1 MMATEVAER
10 LMSAE
15 EYLEWENA
23 QPYRNELIDNRIY
36 PMPGGSRTHEIVIAA
51 LVSWFY
57 FALMDK
63 VGDVYA
69 GMQVM
74 VDALATYTYPDVTVV
89 CGEPVFHGGAKLG
102 PLENPTLLF
111 EVSSPSTEKID
122 RTRKLEQ
129 YLEIPS
135 LQGYFLVSQDEPLVE
150 AYTRLRGE
158 WTYSKY
164 SRLESSLTVPT
175 IDSEIPLEFIYR
187 KVQFEPDD
195 RA

>member
-1 MMATEVAER
+1 MAAEVLER
-10 LMSAE
+10 LWSAE
-15 EYLEWENA
+15 EFLLWESE
-23 QPYRNELIDNRIY
+23 QSFRYELIDNRIY
-36 PMPGGSRTHEIVIAA
+36 PMPGGSRTHEIIIAA

-57 FALMDK
+57 FALMGR

-89 CGEPVFHGGAKLG
+89 CNEPVLHGGAKSG

-129 YLEIPS
+129 YLQIPS
-135 LQGYFLVSQDEPLVE
+135 LKAYFLVSQDMPLVE
-150 AYTRLRGE
+150 AYTRSGDE
-158 WTYSKY
+158 WTYSRY
-164 SRLESSLTVPT
+164 AGLESSLP
-175 IDSEIPLEFIYR
+175 IPCLDAEIPLDFIYS
-187 KVQFEPDD
+187 KVQFEPDEI
-195 RA
+195 A

>member
-1 MMATEVAER
+1 MMAAEAAER
-10 LMSAE
+10 LWSAE

-23 QPYRNELIDNRIY
+23 QPYRNELIDNKIY

-63 VGDVYA
+63 VSDVYA

-74 VDALATYTYPDVTVV
+74 VASLATYTYPDVTVI
-89 CGEPVFHGGAKLG
+89 CGEPRFHRGGKSG

-111 EVSSPSTEKID
+111 EVLSPSTEKID

-129 YLEIPS
+129 YLQIPS
-135 LQGYFLVSQDEPLVE
+135 LQGYFLVSQDKPLVE
-150 AYTRLRGE
+150 ACTRLGDE
-158 WTYSKY
+158 WTYSQY
-164 SRLESSLTVPT
+164 SGLESSLVVPT
-175 IDSEIPLEFIYR
+175 LDSEIPLEFIYR
-187 KVQFEPDD
+187 KVQFEPDEK
-195 RA
+195 A

>member
-1 MMATEVAER
+1 MATVTAER

-15 EYLEWENA
+15 EFLLWESE

-36 PMPGGSRTHEIVIAA
+36 PMAGGSSAHEIIIAA

-57 FALMDK
+57 FALLDR
-63 VGDVYA
+63 VDHVYA

-89 CGEPVFHGGAKLG
+89 CAEPVFHGGSKSG

-129 YLEIPS
+129 YLKIPS
-135 LQGYFLVSQDEPLVE
+135 LEGYFLVSQEKPLIE
-150 AYTRLRGE
+150 AYTRSGDD
-158 WTYSKY
+158 WTYSTY
-164 SRLESSLTVPT
+164 AGLQSSLR
-175 IDSEIPLEFIYR
+175 IASLDDEIPLDFIYS
-187 KVQFEPDD
+187 KVQFDADEI
-195 RA
+195 A

>member
-1 MMATEVAER
+1 MMATELAER

-15 EYLEWENA
+15 EYLLWERE
-23 QPYRNELIDNRIY
+23 QPFRHELIDNRIY

-57 FALMDK
+57 FALMDR

-89 CGEPVFHGGAKLG
+89 CGEPLLHGSAKSG

-129 YLEIPS
+129 YLQIPS
-135 LQGYFLVSQDEPLVE
+135 LEGYFLVSQDRPLIE
-150 AYTRLRGE
+150 AYTRSRDE
-158 WTYSKY
+158 WTYN
-164 SRLESSLTVPT
+164 RFAGLDSSLP
-175 IDSEIPLEFIYR
+175 IPSLDDEIPLDFIYS
-187 KVQFEPDD
+187 KVQFEPDE

>member
-1 MMATEVAER
+1 MATATAER

-15 EYLEWENA
+15 EFLLWESE
-23 QPYRNELIDNRIY
+23 QPYKNELIDNRIY
-36 PMPGGSRTHEIVIAA
+36 SMAGGSSAHEIIISA

-57 FALMDK
+57 FALLDR
-63 VGDVYA
+63 VDHVYA

-89 CGEPVFHGGAKLG
+89 CGEPQLHGGSKSG

-129 YLEIPS
+129 YLKIPS
-135 LQGYFLVSQDEPLVE
+135 LEGYFLVSQDKPLIE
-150 AYTRLRGE
+150 AYTRSGDD
-158 WTYSKY
+158 WTYSTY
-164 SRLESSLTVPT
+164 AGLQSSLRIAPL
-175 IDSEIPLEFIYR
+175 DDEIPLDFIYS
-187 KVQFEPDD
+187 KVQFEPDEI
-195 RA
+195 A

>member
-1 MMATEVAER
+1 MATETAER

-15 EYLEWENA
+15 EFLLWESE
-23 QPYRNELIDNRIY
+23 QPYKNELIDNRIY
-36 PMPGGSRTHEIVIAA
+36 PMAGGSRTHEIVIAA

-57 FALMDK
+57 FALMDR

-74 VDALATYTYPDVTVV
+74 VDVLATYTYPDVTVV
-89 CGEPVFHGGAKLG
+89 CAEPVFHGGAKAG

-122 RTRKLEQ
+122 RSRKLEQ

-135 LQGYFLVSQDEPLVE
+135 LMGYFLVSQDKPLIE
-150 AYTRLRGE
+150 AYTRSGDD
-158 WTYSKY
+158 WTYKTY
-164 SRLESSLTVPT
+164 SGLASSLRIASLDDV
-175 IDSEIPLEFIYR
+175 IPLDFIYS
-187 KVQFEPDD
+187 KVQFEPDEI
-195 RA
+195 A

>member
-1 MMATEVAER
+1 MATETAER

-15 EYLEWENA
+15 EFLLWENE
-23 QPYRNELIDNRIY
+23 QPYKNELIDNRIY
-36 PMPGGSRTHEIVIAA
+36 PVAGGSRTHEIIIAA

-57 FALMDK
+57 FALMDRD
-63 VGDVYA
+63 GDVYA

-89 CGEPVFHGGAKLG
+89 CAEPVFHGGAKSG

-129 YLEIPS
+129 YLKIPS
-135 LQGYFLVSQDEPLVE
+135 LEGYFLVSQDKPLIE
-150 AYTRLRGE
+150 AYTRSGDE
-158 WTYSKY
+158 WAYSTCTG
-164 SRLESSLTVPT
+164 LESSLR
-175 IDSEIPLEFIYR
+175 IASLDDEIPLDFIYS
-187 KVQFEPDD
+187 KVQFEPDEI
-195 RA
+195 A